1 MPPTTVPASPRRCQ
15 CCERTAM
22 LGTPAAA
29 DAIDPRNCPRC
40 DHSYAVALAGGNP
53 YFDRANDSELYVAPS
68 ALPAVV
74 EFAPPSPRARR
85 VAIYAAAS
93 APDAP
98 DADVP
103 TLTGRV
109 VAALGVELLDR
120 RAPVDADRVARI
132 VRDEC
137 GVSL

>member
-1 MPPTTVPASPRRCQ
+1 MNDPRFDASPRQCQ
-15 CCERTAM
+15 FCGRTA
-22 LGTPAAA
+22 LWGTAGHDAAV
-29 DAIDPRNCPRC
+29 DPRNCPRC
-40 DHSYAVALAGGNP
+40 DHRYAVALAGGNP
-53 YFDRANDSELYVAPS
+53 HFDRANDSELYVAPS

-93 APDAP
+93 APNAP

-103 TLTGRV
+103 ALTGRT